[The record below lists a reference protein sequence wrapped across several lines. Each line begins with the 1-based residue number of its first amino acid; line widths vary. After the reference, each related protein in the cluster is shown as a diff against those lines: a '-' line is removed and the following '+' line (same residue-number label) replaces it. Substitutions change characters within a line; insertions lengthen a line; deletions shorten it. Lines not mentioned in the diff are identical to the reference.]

1 MTEEEQ
7 PDVAPDPPAAEPAE
21 QPLETGWL
29 RDTPTADTLLRS
41 FVLGTADWMEAVARA
56 SGGPVLRT
64 DDVLAV
70 DEHSAH
76 LLFNNAV
83 LMRPLNAARAEKV
96 AADLMGF
103 FGGAGGPYS
112 MFCPFPAEVPGL
124 EVFGHPPLM
133 LRVAG
138 GSAPPVPPELEIRAA
153 ETRED
158 LEAYERVLVDG
169 FPLEELK
176 PWRPGVAFHPANLH
190 VPGVQ
195 LFVGRVDGAP
205 VTCASS
211 IIGCGV
217 NHVEF
222 VATLPEARGKGYGA
236 AVTWAATMADP
247 SLHALLIASD
257 MGRPVYER
265 MGYVPLM
272 RWTLLVGQR

>member
-1 MTEEEQ
+1 
-7 PDVAPDPPAAEPAE
+7 
-21 QPLETGWL
+21 
-29 RDTPTADTLLRS
+29 
-41 FVLGTADWMEAVARA
+41 
-56 SGGPVLRT
+56 
-64 DDVLAV
+64 
-70 DEHSAH
+70 
-76 LLFNNAV
+76 LFNNAV
-83 LMRPLNAARAEKV
+83 LMRPLDAARAEQV

-103 FGGAGGPYS
+103 FAGAGGPYS

-124 EVFGHPPLM
+124 TIAGHPPLM
-133 LRVAG
+133 LRAAG
-138 GSAPPVPPELEIRAA
+138 GAPPPVPPELEIRAA
-153 ETRED
+153 DTREE
-158 LEAYERVLVDG
+158 LEEYERVLVDG
-169 FPLEELK
+169 FPLEEMQ

-195 LFVGRVDGAP
+195 FFVGRVDGTP

-222 VATLPEARGKGYGA
+222 VATMPDARGKGYGA

-265 MGYVPLM
+265 MGYLTLM